1 MTQPLPDNAIRRRHE
16 PLCRKRH
23 DEYPRGADRS
33 AEHDD
38 PVRRELLRQR
48 AYDRRQDDDD
58 DCVDRGNL
66 SNRRV
71 QAEFANA
78 ELRKHII
85 HLQKNG
91 LQKSNEEKEKE
102 QPVKTGLTDQPPEK
116 MRGVDRALAHRL
128 SDTAPKCVS
137 FAISFGR
144 RRRICVSA
152 QEIDH
157 RKQHDLENQA
167 DDEELL
173 VASGFEAKD
182 ADVQI
187 QLAHVI
193 EYPARGEI
201 SDVHHRVDNG
211 ERHRP
216 LRDG

>member
-1 MTQPLPDNAIRRRHE
+1 M
-16 PLCRKRH
+16 
-23 DEYPRGADRS
+23 
-33 AEHDD
+33 
-38 PVRRELLRQR
+38 
-48 AYDRRQDDDD
+48 
-58 DCVDRGNL
+58 
-66 SNRRV
+66 
-71 QAEFANA
+71 
-78 ELRKHII
+78 
-85 HLQKNG
+85 
-91 LQKSNEEKEKE
+91 
-102 QPVKTGLTDQPPEK
+102 
-116 MRGVDRALAHRL
+116 
-128 SDTAPKCVS
+128 S

-187 QLAHVI
+187 QLTHVI